1 MMLGVRRT
9 SVGLVGV
16 LVLTAA
22 GCGSSGPAAVTEVA
36 QRFYRAVGSG
46 DGAAA
51 CALLAPP
58 TLEEVEQSADAPCR
72 TAILDVDLPA
82 AGEVTGSSRY
92 GGQAQV
98 RLRGDT
104 AFLSEF
110 GAGWL
115 VVAAGCTARSEA
127 PYDCKVSG

>member
-1 MMLGVRRT
+1 MMLGVRAT
-9 SVGLVGV
+9 SLGLVGV
-16 LVLTAA
+16 LVLTMA
-22 GCGSSGPAAVTEVA
+22 GCGSSESSAVPEVA
-36 QRFYRAVGSG
+36 QRFYRAVAAG

-58 TLEEVEQSADAPCR
+58 TVAEVEQTAKAPCR
-72 TAILDVDLPA
+72 TAILDQEIPA
-82 AGEVTGSSRY
+82 AGEVTRSARY

-110 GAGWL
+110 GDGWK
-115 VVAAGCTARSEA
+115 VVAAGCTARGEA

>member
-1 MMLGVRRT
+1 MMLRVKTTGV
-9 SVGLVGV
+9 VLVGV

-22 GCGSSGPAAVTEVA
+22 GCGSSGPAAVSDVA
-36 QRFYRAVGSG
+36 QQFYRAVESG
-46 DGAAA
+46 DGATA

-58 TLEEVEQSADAPCR
+58 TVDEVEQTAKAPCR
-72 TAILDVDLPA
+72 TAILDEDLPD
-82 AGEVTGSSRY
+82 AGAVTGSARY

-110 GAGWL
+110 ADGWK
-115 VVAAGCTARSEA
+115 VVAVGCTARGEA
-127 PYDCKVSG
+127 PYDCRVSG

>member
-1 MMLGVRRT
+1 MMLGVRAT
-9 SVGLVGV
+9 SLGLVGV
-16 LVLTAA
+16 LVLTVA
-22 GCGSSGPAAVTEVA
+22 GCGSSGPSAVSEVA
-36 QRFYRAVGSG
+36 QQFYRAVGDG
-46 DGAAA
+46 DGVAA

-58 TLEEVEQSADAPCR
+58 TVDEVEQAAKAPCR
-72 TAILDVDLPA
+72 TAILDQDLPA
-82 AGEVTGSSRY
+82 AGAVTGSARY

-110 GAGWL
+110 GDGWK
-115 VVAAGCTARSEA
+115 VVAAGCTARGEA